1 MIRNMLRRNL
11 IDIFIHVLLAIIFAF
26 IIYFVSGI
34 FRYSAIF
41 FLGGIFIDLDHL
53 IDYYIFFKNKFKIK
67 YFINS
72 VFLKSGKAYLLLH
85 SWEINFIVFIIGMAV
100 RSMELMV
107 FSLSLSL
114 HLIVDNLQ
122 RENALAYFLIYRAL
136 KKFDISV
143 IFPETVSFVKE
154 YRL

>member
-1 MIRNMLRRNL
+1 MFRRNL
-11 IDIFIHVLLAIIFAF
+11 IDISVHVLLALIFAF
-26 IIYFVSGI
+26 IIYLISGI
-34 FRYSAIF
+34 FRHSVIF
-41 FLGGIFIDLDHL
+41 FLGGVLIDLDHL

-85 SWEINFIVFIIGMAV
+85 SWEINFLLFIFGMAV

-107 FSLSLSL
+107 LSLSLSV
-114 HLIVDNLQ
+114 HLIIDNLQ
-122 RENALAYFLIYRAL
+122 RENALAYFLIYRTL
-136 KKFDISV
+136 KKFDIYV
-143 IFPETVSFVKE
+143 IFPETVNFIKE